1 MDAGGGVRKMSR
13 EVSRGWMNWALVR
26 SGRAVTRLLILS
38 CISSCMGLSA
48 VYGQAVDLGD
58 YTLDDKQLKDAVYG
72 RGFNIGLDEKAID
85 KLMEIQQHLQ
95 SAQWVKAFRIID
107 ANRNLWSGKQVPRQ
121 DGFTLPVDEFLS
133 RLVASLPAEARESF
147 ESYFTARA
155 KQLLDRANTLP
166 AAEEIAELRRL
177 QTYYSLTS
185 AGSASANQ
193 LGDAYF
199 ERGRFRQA
207 ANVWEALLRDH
218 SLDLNFEKRIHGK
231 LLLAYARTGERAKL
245 SATIATLEQR
255 FAGES
260 IRIGPDDVSL
270 EDLMDRFGAEAEE
283 VPESGRT
290 LPVAKLPP
298 RNREPIWSV
307 SWKTEQR
314 QSGVPAKEPHLRFDG
329 DRMVVNL
336 GFATSSY
343 KLANGKVVW
352 SSGLNKK
359 KKGSLLG
366 LVQRVVQ
373 EQAGLPVLGIA
384 QSDQGSSGEFGMAER
399 QSVSN
404 GRLTFV
410 QRVSKDKGVSIQAF
424 DSKTGR
430 LQWMS
435 ADNGDYKLAGNIVV
449 WQDTLVAAAYSTKS
463 PSELHLLFYDS
474 EGNLDSTQR
483 LGTVVGINNPY
494 RGTSAQPSPTLVN
507 YEQYV
512 LVMPNDGAVIA
523 VDPESDAKIDWIF
536 RFAAARTENANQN
549 MVFWSGM
556 QMPKTYIRPS
566 AIVRDGILYFRDDE
580 ERTLHAMNPAKRK
593 VLWKRSMEKDA
604 QILGVDEQ
612 YLFVLAKEPDQG
624 HTLQMID
631 RETHEMVHC
640 PRLPQ
645 FVNGRFVVGQ
655 DHVLISTNRGI
666 YRASKRT
673 GDIDMPYRSK
683 ALPAQEHSLYLKD
696 SFLVAVTES
705 NLQVFELAP

>member
-1 MDAGGGVRKMSR
+1 
-13 EVSRGWMNWALVR
+13 MNWARIR
-26 SGRAVTRLLILS
+26 SDRAVMRLMTLS
-38 CISSCMGLSA
+38 FMSFCLGLSA
-48 VYGQAVDLGD
+48 TYGQTVDLGE
-58 YTLDDKQLKDAVYG
+58 YTLDQKQLKDAVYG

-107 ANRNLWSGKQVPRQ
+107 ANRGLWSGKQVPRQ

-133 RLVASLPAEARESF
+133 RLVASLPPEAREAF

-155 KQLLDRANTLP
+155 KQLLERASSLP
-166 AAEEIAELRRL
+166 VEEEIAELRRL
-177 QTYYSLTS
+177 QTYYSLTG
-185 AGSASANQ
+185 AGAESANQ

-207 ANVWEALLRDH
+207 AHVWEGLLRDH
-218 SLDLNFEKRIHGK
+218 SLDLQFEKRIHGK
-231 LLLAYARTGERAKL
+231 LLLAYGRTGAKAKL
-245 SATIATLEQR
+245 AGTMATLKQR
-255 FAGES
+255 FADAT
-260 IRIGPDDVSL
+260 IRVGPDDIAFD
-270 EDLMDRFGAEAEE
+270 DLMERFGGKAADI
-283 VPESGRT
+283 PERGRT
-290 LPVAKLPP
+290 LPVAILPDV
-298 RNREPIWSV
+298 NHQPIWSV
-307 SWKTEQR
+307 SWKTDQR

-329 DRMVVNL
+329 DRVLVNL

-343 KLANGKVVW
+343 ALADGKVVW
-352 SSGLNKK
+352 SSGLGTK

-384 QSDQGSSGEFGMAER
+384 QSDRGAPGEFGMAER

-430 LQWMS
+430 LEWMS
-435 ADNGDYKLAGNIVV
+435 AENEDYKLAGNIVA
-449 WQDTLVAAAYSTKS
+449 WQDRLVAAAYSTKS

-494 RGTSAQPSPTLVN
+494 RGTAAQPSPTLVN

-566 AIVRDGILYFRDDE
+566 AIVQDGILYFRDDE
-580 ERTLHAMNPAKRK
+580 ERTLHAMNPATRK

-604 QILGVDEQ
+604 QILGVDDQ
-612 YLFVLAKEPDQG
+612 YLFVLAKEPDKG

-645 FVNGRFVVGQ
+645 FVNARFVVGR

-673 GDIDMPYRSK
+673 GDIEMPFRSEL
-683 ALPAQEHSLYLKD
+683 LPAQEHSLYLKD
-696 SFLVAVTES
+696 NFLVAVTES
-705 NLQVFELAP
+705 NLQVFNLAP